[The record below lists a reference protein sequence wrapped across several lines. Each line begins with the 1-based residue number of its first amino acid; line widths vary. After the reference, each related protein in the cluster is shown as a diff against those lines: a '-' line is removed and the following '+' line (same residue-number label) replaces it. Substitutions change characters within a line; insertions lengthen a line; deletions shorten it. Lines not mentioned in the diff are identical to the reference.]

1 MAILPNIFN
10 PKLLSP
16 ETEAEAARTDE
27 FRRMIQADA
36 ETWDTYL
43 EGVAQKGHGT
53 HAPGDVA
60 SPQDTTL
67 AAKGN
72 GGLSASTP

>member
-1 MAILPNIFN
+1 VS
-10 PKLLSP
+10 KLLSP

-36 ETWDTYL
+36 ETWSTYL

-53 HAPGDVA
+53 HAPGDLA
-60 SPQDTTL
+60 HHKDKRAMAKSNGRLTTV
-67 AAKGN
+67 
-72 GGLSASTP
+72 TP